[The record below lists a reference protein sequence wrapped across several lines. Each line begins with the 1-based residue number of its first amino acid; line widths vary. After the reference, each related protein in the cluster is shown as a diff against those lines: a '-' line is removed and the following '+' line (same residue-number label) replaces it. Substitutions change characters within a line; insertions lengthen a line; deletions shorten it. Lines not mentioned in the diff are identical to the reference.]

1 MEVDNIKEKIY
12 STFANIAKSLGYSE
26 VYGRIIAC
34 LIINERPVTLSEVS
48 KETGYSSPMV
58 SLSIDFLEN
67 VGMVKRV
74 KRPGDKK
81 LYLQSDGN
89 LLDGLKKIILV
100 KIQKSVS
107 NSLEEFNKYKSELKE
122 ISNKESDKLLKAIET
137 LEREIKKMD
146 DYVKILSEVGLDQ
159 L

>member
-1 MEVDNIKEKIY
+1 MEANEIKEKIY
-12 STFANIAKSLGYSE
+12 STFSNIAKSLGYSE

-34 LIINERPVTLSEVS
+34 LLINESPVTLSEVS

-67 VGMVKRV
+67 VGMVKRI
-74 KRPGDKK
+74 KKPGDKK

-89 LLDGLKKIILV
+89 LLNGLKKVILA
-100 KIQKSVS
+100 KIEKNIL
-107 NSLEEFNKYKSELKE
+107 NSLEEFDEYRSKLKKMNNKDSE
-122 ISNKESDKLLKAIET
+122 KLLKAIEI

-146 DYVKILSEVGLDQ
+146 DYVKVLSKVQ
-159 L
+159 LS

>member
-1 MEVDNIKEKIY
+1 MKVDEIKEKIY
-12 STFANIAKSLGYSE
+12 STFSNIAKSLGYSE

-34 LIINERPVTLSEVS
+34 LLINEDPVTLSEVA

-74 KRPGDKK
+74 KKPGDKK

-89 LLDGLKKIILV
+89 LLDGLKKVILA
-100 KIQKSVS
+100 KIQKNVS
-107 NSLEEFNKYKSELKE
+107 NSLEEFDEYRSKLKKMNNKDSE
-122 ISNKESDKLLKAIET
+122 KLLKAIEI
-137 LEREIKKMD
+137 LENEIKKMD
-146 DYVKILSEVGLDQ
+146 DYVKVLSEI
-159 L
+159 